1 MPHIFVAGCLTLT
14 ENKNVKLYVILFFLF
29 ILLIVG
35 YFCIASFIT
44 SYGYTQAYNAHIYEK
59 SLFVSETLN
68 SRITVI
74 IDPGHGGEDPG
85 AVANG
90 MTEKELNLIIALKLN
105 DFMKISS
112 CDAVMTRSDDIL
124 LYEAGQESRKK
135 FYDLRN
141 RLSIAES
148 VPNGL
153 YVGIHMN
160 KFPIEKYHGL
170 QTFYSDNNDAGKILA
185 SYVQEA
191 CRLADP
197 SNTRLI
203 KPDGNTIYILEN
215 IEIPAILVECGF
227 LSNPSEARLLADD
240 NYQSK
245 LAFLIFCGI
254 EQYTGIK
261 VDG

>member
-1 MPHIFVAGCLTLT
+1 MTET
-14 ENKNVKLYVILFFLF
+14 KENKKIIFYAVLLFIFI
-29 ILLIVG
+29 ILLIA
-35 YFCIASFIT
+35 YFCLASFIT
-44 SYGYTQAYNAHIYEK
+44 SYGYEQANKAKTLEK
-59 SLFVSETLN
+59 ALLVSKTPADN
-68 SRITVI
+68 ITIV

-90 MTEKELNLIIALKLN
+90 INEKDLNLAIALLLN

-112 CDAVMTRSDDIL
+112 CDTVMTRTDDVL

-148 VPNGL
+148 VPNGI

-160 KFPIEKYHGL
+160 KFSMANLSGL
-170 QTFYSDNNDAGKILA
+170 QTFYSDNNDSSRALA

-197 SNTRLI
+197 DNKRLI
-203 KPDGNTIYILEN
+203 KPDGNTIFILEN
-215 IEIPAILVECGF
+215 IEIPAILIECGF
-227 LSNPSEARLLADD
+227 LSNYTESKMLSDKE
-240 NYQSK
+240 YQSK

-254 EQYTGIK
+254 EQYTG
-261 VDG
+261 GMS